1 MTQDATGPR
10 TPRRRSRL
18 AHRSGSSASPE
29 QGRGGKRPFDFGVGL
44 RRIRERLKELDVA
57 DAAMFELKDR
67 GHGSVFE
74 QLVACVIS
82 IRTRDEVMLPTA
94 LALFERAPTPERMAR
109 LSEAR
114 IDELIH
120 AATFHEGKARTIRE
134 IARRTA
140 DEFGGTLPCD
150 FDVLTS
156 FHGVGPKCANLAL
169 GIACGQARIGVDV
182 HVHRV
187 TNRWGVVATRSPEQT
202 MAALEEI
209 LPKKYWVEINRLLVP
224 FGKHVCTGVRP
235 KCSTCPV
242 LDMCRQV
249 GVTTHR

>member
-1 MTQDATGPR
+1 M
-10 TPRRRSRL
+10 TPRR
-18 AHRSGSSASPE
+18 SAAGPRRAIRPKRAPITAPP
-29 QGRGGKRPFDFGVGL
+29 GTKRPFDFDVGL
-44 RRIRERLKELDVA
+44 KRIRETLKALDVA
-57 DAAMFELKDR
+57 DAAMFELKER
-67 GHGSVFE
+67 GHASVFE

-82 IRTRDEVMLPTA
+82 IRTLDEVMLPTA
-94 LALFERAPTPERMAR
+94 LALFEAAPTPEKMAR

-114 IDELIH
+114 IDALIH

-140 DEFGGTLPCD
+140 SEFDGTLPCD

-169 GIACGQARIGVDV
+169 GIACGHARIGVDV

-187 TNRWGVVATRSPEQT
+187 SNRWGVIATRSPEQS
-202 MAALEEI
+202 MVALEEI

-242 LDMCRQV
+242 LDMCRQI
-249 GVTTHR
+249 GVTSHR

>member
-1 MTQDATGPR
+1 MPARPAR
-10 TPRRRSRL
+10 TPR
-18 AHRSGSSASPE
+18 P
-29 QGRGGKRPFDFGVGL
+29 GRKPPAPAPDKRPFDFDVAL
-44 RRIRERLKELDVA
+44 RRIAGELETLDVA
-57 DAAMFELKDR
+57 DAAMFELRDR

-82 IRTRDEVMLPTA
+82 IRTRDETMLPTA
-94 LALFERAPTPERMAR
+94 LALFERAPTPEKLAR
-109 LSEAR
+109 LTEAQ
-114 IDELIH
+114 IDGLIH

-140 DEFGGTLPCD
+140 TEFGGTLPCD

-156 FHGVGPKCANLAL
+156 FKGVGPKCANLAL
-169 GIACGQARIGVDV
+169 GIACGQTRIGVDV

-187 TNRWGVVATRSPEQT
+187 TNRWGVVAARSPEQT

-209 LPKKYWVEINRLLVP
+209 LPKKHWVEINRLLVP
-224 FGKHVCTGVRP
+224 FGKHVCTGKLP

-249 GVTTHR
+249 GVTSHR